1 MAGSNRLS
9 LGSLEILDA
18 QRPLSDRVYQVLRDA
33 IIDGRFEAGQW
44 LRQEALAQELGVSQM
59 PIREALKRLVAEGL
73 AERIPYRG
81 VQVVEFAPRDIA
93 DMCTVRLILESLAVR
108 FAATQVTAE
117 QIAQL
122 KENLREAATCTR
134 HEEMARRR
142 QLNDE
147 FHLNICHASEHRYLI
162 RQLDAL
168 WDWFPS
174 VMLYEGMRRQEE
186 LSAMRLE
193 RESQE
198 HWAILSAI
206 EEGDP
211 IQAEENTRQ
220 HIRNLSLELA
230 EVLGIREELIEPLMD
245 LSRPPHCRGTGT

>member
-1 MAGSNRLS
+1 MADPSPIS
-9 LGSLEILDA
+9 LGMLETLET
-18 QRPLSDRVYQVLRDA
+18 QRPLGDRVYEALRDA
-33 IIDGRFEAGQW
+33 VIDGRFEPGQW

-81 VQVVEFAPRDIA
+81 VRVVEFAPRDIA

-108 FAATQVTAE
+108 FATAHITADQTAE
-117 QIAQL
+117 LEQ
-122 KENLREAATCTR
+122 NLHEAALCTQP
-134 HEEMARRR
+134 EQMSRRR

-147 FHLNICHASEHRYLI
+147 FHMTICHASEHRYLI

-186 LSAMRLE
+186 LSSARLA
-193 RESQE
+193 RENEE
-198 HWAILSAI
+198 HWAILSAV
-206 EEGDP
+206 EQKDAL
-211 IQAEENTRQ
+211 QAEENARR

-245 LSRPPHCRGTGT
+245 LTASSQR

>member
-1 MAGSNRLS
+1 MSDPNPIS
-9 LGSLEILDA
+9 LAALNTLDV
-18 QRPLSDRVYQVLRDA
+18 QRPLGDRVYEALRDA
-33 IIDGRFEAGQW
+33 VIDGRLEPGQW

-59 PIREALKRLVAEGL
+59 PVREALKRLVAEGL

-81 VQVVEFAPRDIA
+81 VRVVEFAPRDIA

-108 FAATQVTAE
+108 FATPHITAD

-122 KENLREAATCTR
+122 KGNLREAASCTA
-134 HEEMARRR
+134 HEQMARRR

-147 FHLNICHASEHRYLI
+147 FHLSICHASGHRYLI

-168 WDWFPS
+168 WDWFPG
-174 VMLYEGMRRQEE
+174 VMLYEGMRRQED
-186 LSAMRLE
+186 LSSARLA
-193 RESQE
+193 REHEE
-198 HWAILSAI
+198 HRAILWAIEQRDAL
-206 EEGDP
+206 
-211 IQAEENTRQ
+211 QAEENTRR

-245 LSRPPHCRGTGT
+245 LAAASDR

>member
-1 MAGSNRLS
+1 MSDPTPIS
-9 LGSLEILDA
+9 LATLDSLDA
-18 QRPLSDRVYQVLRDA
+18 QQPLGDRVYEALRDA
-33 IIDGRFEAGQW
+33 IIDGRFEPGQW

-81 VQVVEFAPRDIA
+81 VRVVEFAPRDIA

-108 FAATQVTAE
+108 FATAHITAE

-122 KENLREAATCTR
+122 KANLCEAASCTAP
-134 HEEMARRR
+134 EQMARRR

-147 FHLNICHASEHRYLI
+147 FHLTICHASDHRYLI

-168 WDWFPS
+168 WDWFPG
-174 VMLYEGMRRQEE
+174 VMLYEGMRRQED
-186 LSAMRLE
+186 LSSARLA
-193 RESQE
+193 REHEE

-206 EEGDP
+206 EQRDAL
-211 IQAEENTRQ
+211 QAEENTRR

-245 LSRPPHCRGTGT
+245 LTASSDR